1 MGALQVAILAPQIGC
16 TWVSPGLPHPKPPT
30 FLRNFQI
37 KFSGKSSGS
46 PKFRRCLWRILLP
59 CFGGCWPYWRSPW
72 ACGLKMWWRMSR
84 CHATSVRRW
93 CQPRCQS
100 ASTPGV
106 MVFLFLGGGIFWA
119 TVLVGVCCCGFEENK
134 PSGPFCFFNGA
145 WAWSGWLLDHVG
157 CLRWECSSVT
167 SGLRLMCFVCQ
178 KMWFFGLRKR
188 FKKQPGALRGDLS
201 IHAFQPYV
209 SNHQEV
215 SLDANMRCGIFWM

>member
-46 PKFRRCLWRILLP
+46 PKFRRCLWRIFLP
-59 CFGGCWPYWRSPW
+59 CFGGRWPYWRSPW

-106 MVFLFLGGGIFWA
+106 MVFLFWGGGFFGRQFWLA
-119 TVLVGVCCCGFEENK
+119 FVVVALRKTSQVDRFVFLTVLEHGQVDC
-134 PSGPFCFFNGA
+134 
-145 WAWSGWLLDHVG
+145 WI
-157 CLRWECSSVT
+157 
-167 SGLRLMCFVCQ
+167 
-178 KMWFFGLRKR
+178 MW
-188 FKKQPGALRGDLS
+188 D
-201 IHAFQPYV
+201 V
-209 SNHQEV
+209 
-215 SLDANMRCGIFWM
+215 